1 MAYHV
6 TSPDP
11 KGKGA
16 ERAIKVHPCD
26 KSVIGCSTVDH
37 YGILNLR
44 IHQTCVNLDEGMR
57 SAKDANESSTRI
69 NALEKHNIVF
79 A

>member
-1 MAYHV
+1 MNF
-6 TSPDP
+6 SL
-11 KGKGA
+11 
-16 ERAIKVHPCD
+16 
-26 KSVIGCSTVDH
+26 
-37 YGILNLR
+37 GILNLR